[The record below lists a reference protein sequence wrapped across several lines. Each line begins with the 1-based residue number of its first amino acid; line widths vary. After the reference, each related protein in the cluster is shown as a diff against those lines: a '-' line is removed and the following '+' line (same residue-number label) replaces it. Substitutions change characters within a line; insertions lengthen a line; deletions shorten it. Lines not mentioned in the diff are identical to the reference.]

1 LAAGPMSLSL
11 PLPSKDGKRLFAL
24 GVKKRGALVRYDY
37 KSGQFV
43 PYLSGISAIG
53 AAFSRDGEWVA
64 YVTYPEGNL
73 WRSKADGSQ
82 KLQLTFAQ
90 MDVFSPRWS
99 PDGTRIAFMGRSPGK
114 AWKIYLLPSE
124 GGSDP
129 QTVVAGDDPQA
140 APDWSPEG
148 NSMVFGGLPLEVSG
162 NSTATSIHLF
172 DLKTRL
178 TSTLPGSEG
187 LYCPRWSPDG
197 HYISA
202 TTADGT
208 KVMLFDSPTQK
219 WTNLIDLSTGCP
231 TWSRD
236 SQYLY
241 FQSFDVSNPAFFRVR
256 VSDRKREKI
265 ANINFRRVEDIWY
278 RWWNGLTP
286 DDTPLILRDES
297 NEEIYALD
305 WELP

>member
-1 LAAGPMSLSL
+1 
-11 PLPSKDGKRLFAL
+11 
-24 GVKKRGALVRYDY
+24 
-37 KSGQFV
+37 
-43 PYLSGISAIG
+43 
-53 AAFSRDGEWVA
+53 
-64 YVTYPEGNL
+64 
-73 WRSKADGSQ
+73 
-82 KLQLTFAQ
+82 
-90 MDVFSPRWS
+90 
-99 PDGTRIAFMGRSPGK
+99 
-114 AWKIYLLPSE
+114 
-124 GGSDP
+124 
-129 QTVVAGDDPQA
+129 
-140 APDWSPEG
+140 
-148 NSMVFGGLPLEVSG
+148 
-162 NSTATSIHLF
+162 
-172 DLKTRL
+172 
-178 TSTLPGSEG
+178 

>member
-1 LAAGPMSLSL
+1 
-11 PLPSKDGKRLFAL
+11 
-24 GVKKRGALVRYDY
+24 
-37 KSGQFV
+37 
-43 PYLSGISAIG
+43 
-53 AAFSRDGEWVA
+53 
-64 YVTYPEGNL
+64 
-73 WRSKADGSQ
+73 
-82 KLQLTFAQ
+82 
-90 MDVFSPRWS
+90 
-99 PDGTRIAFMGRSPGK
+99 
-114 AWKIYLLPSE
+114 
-124 GGSDP
+124 
-129 QTVVAGDDPQA
+129 
-140 APDWSPEG
+140 
-148 NSMVFGGLPLEVSG
+148 
-162 NSTATSIHLF
+162 
-172 DLKTRL
+172 
-178 TSTLPGSEG
+178 
-187 LYCPRWSPDG
+187 
-197 HYISA
+197 
-202 TTADGT
+202 
-208 KVMLFDSPTQK
+208 MLFDSPTQK